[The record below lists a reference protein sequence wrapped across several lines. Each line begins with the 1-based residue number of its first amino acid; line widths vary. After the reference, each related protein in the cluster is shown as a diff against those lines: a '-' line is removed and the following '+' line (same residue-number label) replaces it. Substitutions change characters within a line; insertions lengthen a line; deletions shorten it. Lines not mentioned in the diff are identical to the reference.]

1 MRLMSL
7 NNCCVII
14 PTYNNQQTLLQ
25 VIDDVRK
32 YTHCIIVVNDGST
45 DSTSNL
51 LKDLDHKTQVIS
63 YKTNKG
69 KGYALKTGFKK
80 AIELGFTHAITLD
93 SDGQHLAKDIPYFI
107 QKIDTSPNSMII
119 GARKIRA
126 NQPKKSSFANKF
138 SNFWFNLQTLKNI
151 TDTQSGF
158 RAYPLEKIK
167 KTTILSN
174 RYEAELEIIVRLAW
188 KGVKVESLPIDVYY
202 PPIEERVSHFRP
214 DIDFIRISIV
224 NTCLIILA
232 FAYGYPSMLWHK
244 IIDK

>member
-1 MRLMSL
+1 
-7 NNCCVII
+7 
-14 PTYNNQQTLLQ
+14 
-25 VIDDVRK
+25 
-32 YTHCIIVVNDGST
+32 
-45 DSTSNL
+45 
-51 LKDLDHKTQVIS
+51 
-63 YKTNKG
+63 
-69 KGYALKTGFKK
+69 
-80 AIELGFTHAITLD
+80 
-93 SDGQHLAKDIPYFI
+93 
-107 QKIDTSPNSMII
+107 MII

-167 KTTILSN
+167 NTTILSN

-214 DIDFIRISIV
+214 DIDFIRISIL
-224 NTCLIILA
+224 NTCLTILA

>member
-25 VIDDVRK
+25 VIDDVRQ
-32 YTHCIIVVNDGST
+32 YTHCIIVVNDSST

-80 AIELGFTHAITLD
+80 AIELGYTHAITLD

-126 NQPKKSSFANKF
+126 NQPKKSSFADKSTF
-138 SNFWFNLQTLKNI
+138 QCHIHFHSRI
-151 TDTQSGF
+151 TT
-158 RAYPLEKIK
+158 
-167 KTTILSN
+167 
-174 RYEAELEIIVRLAW
+174 
-188 KGVKVESLPIDVYY
+188 GVKNLP
-202 PPIEERVSHFRP
+202 SF
-214 DIDFIRISIV
+214 
-224 NTCLIILA
+224 N
-232 FAYGYPSMLWHK
+232 
-244 IIDK
+244 